1 MGTRKYPKPSYSPF
15 IYPPLKKGLGFDM
28 KTQQKLYIF
37 PPADDQKLLFAEPA
51 FQSALIK
58 IKPFLLDLESFY
70 GPSSYVFG
78 DQVAHRMMHLQ
89 VSHGASTF
97 CAKGDSP
104 S

>member
-1 MGTRKYPKPSYSPF
+1 
-15 IYPPLKKGLGFDM
+15 M

-37 PPADDQKLLFAEPA
+37 PPVDDQKLLFAEVT

-58 IKPFLLDLESFY
+58 IEPFLLDLERFY
-70 GPSSYVFG
+70 GPSSHVFG
-78 DQVAHRMMHLQ
+78 AQVAHGMMHYQ

-97 CAKGDSP
+97 CVKGHSP

>member
-1 MGTRKYPKPSYSPF
+1 MTKSS
-15 IYPPLKKGLGFDM
+15 
-28 KTQQKLYIF
+28 
-37 PPADDQKLLFAEPA
+37 FAEVA

-58 IKPFLLDLESFY
+58 IEPVLLDLERFY

-78 DQVAHRMMHLQ
+78 DQVAHRVMHFQ

-97 CAKGDSP
+97 CVKGDSP